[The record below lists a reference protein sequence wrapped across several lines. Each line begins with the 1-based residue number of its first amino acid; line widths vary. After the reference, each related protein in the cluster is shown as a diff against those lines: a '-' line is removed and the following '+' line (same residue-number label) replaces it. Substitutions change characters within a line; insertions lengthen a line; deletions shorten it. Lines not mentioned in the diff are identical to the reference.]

1 MIEQFSSYEAPFPA
15 GVKLPKIQI
24 EQRYYQQLGI
34 PDNISNFEFLRRICF
49 EGVKKRG
56 ILEFPNK
63 EKYFE
68 RLKMELSIFEELGF
82 IDYVL
87 LNWDIINFCHETSIP
102 TGAGRGC
109 FVAGS
114 KVKKA
119 NGLIE
124 NIEDIK
130 IGDIVIDHEN
140 NPQEVLATLQYD
152 ISEEIIELTFDGG
165 ITIKCT
171 KDHEFFTENRGWVKA
186 IDLNENDNIR
196 EI

>member
-1 MIEQFSSYEAPFPA
+1 MIDSFSNYQTPFPV
-15 GVKLPKIQI
+15 GVKLPQIKI
-24 EQRYYQQLGI
+24 EDRFYRALDI
-34 PDNISNFEFLRRICF
+34 PSDTSNFNFLRRLCF

-56 ILEFPNK
+56 IIDLPNK
-63 EKYFE
+63 EEYFD
-68 RLKMELSIFEELGF
+68 RLKMELSIFQDLGF

-87 LNWDIINFCHETSIP
+87 LNWDIINFCHESGIP

-119 NGLIE
+119 DGTIK
-124 NIEDIK
+124 NIEDVK

-140 NPQEVLATLQYD
+140 NPQKVLATLQYD
-152 ISEEIIELTFDGG
+152 ISEEIIELNFDNGS
-165 ITIKCT
+165 TIKCT
-171 KDHEFFTENRGWVKA
+171 KDHEFFTNNRGWIKA
-186 IDLNENDNIR
+186 VDLNENDDIR